1 VNHHVILLGLAGF
14 LSLDLMVPHDLL
26 HLPEGSY
33 PNLGLYYPS
42 LLRYYLIANVT

>member
-1 VNHHVILLGLAGF
+1 VNHHVSLLGLAGF
-14 LSLDLMVPHDLL
+14 VSHTPMVPHDLP

-42 LLRYYLIANVT
+42 FLRYYLLTNFT